1 MFRNIVLLN
10 KFMKYSLIVFGCQMN
25 RSDAERVESVMN
37 KLGYDKIEPEELGDA
52 DVAIVVACSIRQ
64 SAIDR
69 IYGLKKKFDEIKKG
83 RPLATVLTGCV
94 LEADK
99 KKMSEF
105 FDIIFNI
112 NNLGE
117 LPRLLGQSEP
127 LQIQEYLSFQPAY
140 QSRFQ
145 AYVPITKGCNQFCH
159 FCVVPYTRGREVYR
173 DPDDI
178 VAECKRLVQSG
189 YKEIT
194 LLGQTVNSYNHEK
207 ANFAELLKRVD
218 AISGDY
224 WIRFVSS
231 HPNFFSDE
239 MIDAWKRGAHITPY
253 LHLAV
258 QSGSDLMLTRMNRK
272 YTVQK
277 FKDVVNSIRAA
288 VPRVAVSTDVIVGFS
303 GETSD
308 EFQESRKLFEEMR
321 FDMAYIA
328 QYSVRKGT
336 VGAKIYADDVSREE
350 KKQRDI
356 ELNKVLEECA
366 RVNNKKYI
374 GQVVRVLVEG
384 HNKGFWTGKSDSY
397 KTVKIQPQANGK
409 NLAGEFVW
417 VRITGALAW
426 GLAGERVLR

>member
-1 MFRNIVLLN
+1 
-10 KFMKYSLIVFGCQMN
+10 MKYSLIVFGCQMN
-25 RSDAERVESVMN
+25 RSDAERIEAVMAN
-37 KLGYDKIEPEELGDA
+37 LGYDKIEPEELEKA

-69 IYGLKKKFDEIKKG
+69 IYGLKKKFDGVKKNH
-83 RPLATVLTGCV
+83 PLVTILTGCV

-99 KKMSEF
+99 KKMSGL

-112 NNLGE
+112 NNLGD
-117 LPRLLGQSEP
+117 LPRLLGKSEP
-127 LQIQEYLSFQPAY
+127 LKIQEYLSYQPAY

-178 VAECKRLVQSG
+178 VAECTRLVQGG

-194 LLGQTVNSYNHEK
+194 LLGQTVNSYNHQK
-207 ANFAELLKRVD
+207 ANFAKLLEGVD

-231 HPNFFSDE
+231 HPNFFTDE
-239 MIDAWKRGAHITPY
+239 VIGVWKRGAHIAPS

-258 QSGSDLMLTRMNRK
+258 QSGNDAMLRRMNRK

-303 GETSD
+303 GETEE
-308 EFQESRKLFEEMR
+308 EFRDSMNLFEEMR
-321 FDMAYIA
+321 FDMAYIS
-328 QYSVRKGT
+328 QYSVRRGT
-336 VGAKIYADDVSREE
+336 VGAKLYADDVSQEE
-350 KKQRDI
+350 KKRRDV
-356 ELNKVLEECA
+356 ELNTALEKGALE
-366 RVNNKKYI
+366 NNKKYVGKVI
-374 GQVVRVLVEG
+374 RVLVEG
-384 HNKGFWTGKSDSY
+384 HKKGFWTGKSDTH
-397 KTVKIQPQANGK
+397 KTVRIQPKENNGV
-409 NLAGEFVW
+409 LAGEFVR
-417 VRITGALAW
+417 VKIIDAKPW
-426 GLAGERVLR
+426 GLAGESIAGK